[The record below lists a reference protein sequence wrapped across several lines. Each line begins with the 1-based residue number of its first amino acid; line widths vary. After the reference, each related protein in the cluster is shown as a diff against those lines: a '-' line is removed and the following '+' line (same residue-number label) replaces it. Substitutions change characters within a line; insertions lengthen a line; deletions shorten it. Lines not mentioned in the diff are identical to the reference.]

1 MNAYLV
7 YQTQQMERARTF
19 AEIRRI
25 EERVSSMAQAKPE
38 VRRRAVWPFGAL
50 AARRRRAVVPCT
62 PLSRREVPVEAR
74 GHPSRPRRTSSVW
87 FSRLESAPP
96 GAEFEQVQPVRG
108 AWLLPGAVALSR
120 HGVVLPVATL
130 SLLLR

>member
-50 AARRRRAVVPCT
+50 AARRRRAV
-62 PLSRREVPVEAR
+62 EVCDA
-74 GHPSRPRRTSSVW
+74 
-87 FSRLESAPP
+87 
-96 GAEFEQVQPVRG
+96 
-108 AWLLPGAVALSR
+108 AV
-120 HGVVLPVATL
+120 
-130 SLLLR
+130 

>member
-25 EERVSSMAQAKPE
+25 EERVGRMAPARPE

-50 AARRRRAVVPCT
+50 AARPQ
-62 PLSRREVPVEAR
+62 AR
-74 GHPSRPRRTSSVW
+74 GH
-87 FSRLESAPP
+87 
-96 GAEFEQVQPVRG
+96 
-108 AWLLPGAVALSR
+108 AV
-120 HGVVLPVATL
+120 
-130 SLLLR
+130 

>member
-50 AARRRRAVVPCT
+50 AARRRALSCRVT
-62 PLSRREVPVEAR
+62 PLSRREVPSRLAGIPAAR
-74 GHPSRPRRTSSVW
+74 ERTSLVS
-87 FSRLESAPP
+87 FSRLESAPGP
-96 GAEFEQVQPVRG
+96 GRRGSAVVRFCPRQ
-108 AWLLPGAVALSR
+108 WM
-120 HGVVLPVATL
+120 
-130 SLLLR
+130 